1 MGYRLEE
8 VDHRV
13 MRLIDQVKEFDAEL
27 GTELWDA
34 VWEQLLRAIGQ
45 SHPAVQPDAA
55 L

>member
-1 MGYRLEE
+1 MGYRLAE

-13 MRLIDQVKEFDAEL
+13 MRLIDQVKDFDAEL

-45 SHPAVQPDAA
+45 SNAAVQPDPP